1 MDWQSRRCWFEV
13 KRYSTIKSLFF
24 THQLLSSPSNINPLK
39 QTAVLLHS
47 SRFFFFI
54 SAAIFEWHFVCLL
67 STFVHSRGLQPL
79 FTAKKQTTKFSQPQ
93 ERVFDSGFA
102 HQWWKVLTFTVVFF
116 FSKFNK
122 KLTCLCFLFQKF
134 CFTQRLLILIV
145 SLLTMEMLSCSRCRQ
160 LFFVFNR
167 STVSTPSLELFAFL
181 TVNLLKFNRTFCYE
195 GFFSSLYLLNCGGY
209 ISMQCFIALCIPSC
223 YTINS
228 VVVKINE
235 KALSKCRG
243 SGHFMHLH
251 HVHFV

>member
-24 THQLLSSPSNINPLK
+24 YPPAAQLSIKHKPT
-39 QTAVLLHS
+39 QTDSGVAALQP
-47 SRFFFFI
+47 FFFI
-54 SAAIFEWHFVCLL
+54 LSAAIFEWHFVCLS

-122 KLTCLCFLFQKF
+122 KLSCLCFLFQKF

-145 SLLTMEMLSCSRCRQ
+145 SLLTKEMLSCSRCRQ
-160 LFFVFNR
+160 LFFVFNW

-195 GFFSSLYLLNCGGY
+195 GFFFFFVLIKL
-209 ISMQCFIALCIPSC
+209 
-223 YTINS
+223 
-228 VVVKINE
+228 
-235 KALSKCRG
+235 RW
-243 SGHFMHLH
+243 LH
-251 HVHFV
+251 

>member
-24 THQLLSSPSNINPLK
+24 YPPAAQLSIKHKPT
-39 QTAVLLHS
+39 QTDSGVAALQP
-47 SRFFFFI
+47 FFFI
-54 SAAIFEWHFVCLL
+54 LSAAIFEWHFVCLS

-122 KLTCLCFLFQKF
+122 KLSCLCFLFQKF

-145 SLLTMEMLSCSRCRQ
+145 SLLTKEMLSCSRCRQ
-160 LFFVFNR
+160 LFFVFNW

-195 GFFSSLYLLNCGGY
+195 GFFSSLYLLNCDGY
-209 ISMQCFIALCIPSC
+209 ISMQCFIALCFPSC

-235 KALSKCRG
+235 KALS
-243 SGHFMHLH
+243 
-251 HVHFV
+251 

>member
-24 THQLLSSPSNINPLK
+24 YPPAAQLSIKHKPT
-39 QTAVLLHS
+39 QTDSGVAALQP
-47 SRFFFFI
+47 FFFI
-54 SAAIFEWHFVCLL
+54 LSAAIFEWHFVCLS

-122 KLTCLCFLFQKF
+122 KLSCLCFLFQKF

-145 SLLTMEMLSCSRCRQ
+145 SLLTKEMLSCSRCRQ
-160 LFFVFNR
+160 LFFVFNW

-209 ISMQCFIALCIPSC
+209 ISMQCFIALCFPSC

-235 KALSKCRG
+235 KALS
-243 SGHFMHLH
+243 
-251 HVHFV
+251 